1 MTTLFDKNNTH
12 DTLEKRQLRYF
23 DDYYKFKHNINFNL
37 WFYDLIWRSG
47 FGSMLEDSVHVH
59 ICMYFSWKLS
69 TTIGFKP
76 TLEVLCQVGLLYYY

>member
-37 WFYDLIWRSG
+37 
-47 FGSMLEDSVHVH
+47 
-59 ICMYFSWKLS
+59 
-69 TTIGFKP
+69 
-76 TLEVLCQVGLLYYY
+76 